1 MRESYE
7 AAKAWFQ
14 TFVLPVL
21 ATTFQYI
28 MARLA
33 EPGTLRSVTL
43 GLISLSGLSLTSGA
57 VEQVMLVAGAILAA
71 YNALT
76 PDKQASATALAN
88 AMLQQQ
94 VDAALARLKT
104 AEAQLALKTAIAP
117 VAVQVDADHVEELVR
132 RKLDKLGINAQSG
145 FPIGG
150 LPRGA

>member
-1 MRESYE
+1 MRESFE
-7 AAKAWFQ
+7 AAKAWFR

-21 ATTFQYI
+21 ETTFQYI

-33 EPGTLRSVTL
+33 EPGTLRSVAL

-57 VEQVMLVAGAILAA
+57 VEQVMLVAGAVVSA

-76 PDKQASATALAN
+76 PDRQASATALAN

-94 VDAALARLKT
+94 VDAALARLKE
-104 AEAQLALKTAIAP
+104 AEAKLALKAAIAP
-117 VAVQVDADHVEELVR
+117 MAVQVDPDHVEDLVR
-132 RKLDKLGINAQSG
+132 QKLDKLGINAQSG

-150 LPRGA
+150 LLKGA